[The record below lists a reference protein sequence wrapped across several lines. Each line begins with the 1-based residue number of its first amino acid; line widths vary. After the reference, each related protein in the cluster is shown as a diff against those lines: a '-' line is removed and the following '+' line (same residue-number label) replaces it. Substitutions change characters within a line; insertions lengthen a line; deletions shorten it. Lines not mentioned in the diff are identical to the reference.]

1 MKRSK
6 INLSN
11 YRLSTFDLGE
21 LIPVGLQEVLPG
33 DVFQHSTSAVIRL
46 SPMAAPIMHNITAR
60 IHHFFVPHRIAW
72 QKAPNPPSG
81 SWEDFI
87 SGGEANDDTQ
97 TVPQLNYGWESD
109 GPQLGNYL
117 GLPQLAGGTMPV
129 NALPFVGYSMI
140 WDEYY
145 RDQQLQAKR
154 QTSELNNV
162 AYVGWEKD
170 NFTTARPYPQLGDEI
185 TLPDMPAYADPNLI
199 QQTVTTQG
207 DGSLTVGNGFS
218 PVYSTGVSV
227 RDARIAF
234 ALQRLSEARN
244 KYGARYTEYLRYAFG
259 VNSSDARLQRPEYLG
274 GGKALIQISEILQ
287 TGPETETSGGDYG
300 VGDMYGHGISA
311 MRSNAYRRY
320 FEEHGYVFSL
330 ISLRPKA
337 LYTNGA
343 DRHFFKQYKNEFYQ
357 KELSVMG
364 PQPVWAGEVYAEN
377 DQSSNREVF
386 GWNDRYYEYQKARS
400 QVNGDFANVLNYWHL
415 GRIFD
420 QRPGLNADFV
430 ECQPSKRIF
439 NEQTRDSVW
448 CMIRHNLIARRGI
461 NKNAVPR
468 VI

>member
-11 YRLSTFDLGE
+11 YRLTTFDMGE

-72 QKAPNPPSG
+72 NKAPNPPAG
-81 SWEDFI
+81 TWEDFI

-97 TVPQLNYGWESD
+97 TVPTLNYGWEAD

-117 GLPQLAGGTMPV
+117 GLPQLAGGTMQV

-154 QTSELNNV
+154 TPAQLNDV
-162 AYVGWEKD
+162 AMIGWEKD
-170 NFTTARPYPQLGDEI
+170 NFTTARPFPQLGEEI
-185 TLPDMPAYADPNLI
+185 TLPDMNVYSEPGLASPI
-199 QQTVTTQG
+199 VTTNQN
-207 DGSLTVGNGFS
+207 TGNLLLSGNE
-218 PVYSTGVSV
+218 TLAAGVSV

-337 LYTNGA
+337 LYANGA
-343 DRHFFKQYKNEFYQ
+343 DRHFFKLYKNEFYQ

-364 PQPVWAGEVYAEN
+364 PQPVWDGEIYSDN
-377 DQSSNREVF
+377 DPQSNRTVF
-386 GWNDRYYEYQKARS
+386 GWGDRYYEYQKARS

-420 QRPGLNADFV
+420 SRPALNSDFV
-430 ECQPSKRIF
+430 TCDPSKRIF

-448 CMIRHNLIARRGI
+448 CMIRHNLVARRGI